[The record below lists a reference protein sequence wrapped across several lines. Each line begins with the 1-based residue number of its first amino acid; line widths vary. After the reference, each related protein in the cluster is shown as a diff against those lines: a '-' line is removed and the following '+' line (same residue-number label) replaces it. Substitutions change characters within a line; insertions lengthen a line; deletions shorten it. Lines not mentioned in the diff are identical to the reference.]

1 MNKTL
6 AMVLV
11 GGRGT
16 RLERI
21 TLETAKPAVSFGGKY
36 KLIDFVLSNLTNSG
50 IGKVGIITQYE
61 PYELMNYIEHGST
74 WDLDINDGGISF
86 LTPYTTSDGDKWQKG
101 TAHAIMQHF
110 RFIDQHKPDH
120 VLILGGDHLYKMNY
134 NPMIEEHKKANAD
147 VTIATFT
154 PEGDLERFGI
164 VESNEEDWVVSFE
177 EKPSHPKSRHASMG
191 IYVFK
196 TEVLRK
202 LLSINQ
208 EENFDFGHDIIPLAL
223 SQDLRILRY
232 QFDGYFRDVGTVQ
245 SLYDEHMNLLDNP
258 QFLRLHD
265 YKHLPIFTKSSNLP
279 PHHIATR
286 TLVRQSLISDGCL
299 IYGEVYHSVLSSKV
313 VVKNGAYVKDSVV
326 FSNVKIGENARIE
339 NVILMD
345 GSVVL
350 ANTELIFEEVTVID
364 NDYLWKLG
372 ENHGKSVR
380 RR

>member
-1 MNKTL
+1 MKKTL

-86 LTPYTTSDGDKWQKG
+86 LTPYTASDGEQWQKG

-120 VLILGGDHLYKMNY
+120 VLILGGDHIYKMDY
-134 NPMIEEHKKANAD
+134 NTMIDEHKKADAD
-147 VTIATFT
+147 LTIATFN
-154 PEGDLERFGI
+154 PEGDLSRFGI
-164 VESNEEDWVVSFE
+164 VQADSDGFVRSFE
-177 EKPSHPKSRHASMG
+177 EKPTKPKSTFASMG

-196 TEVLRK
+196 TQVLRK
-202 LLSINQ
+202 LLSINK

-223 SQDLRILRY
+223 KGNLKILRHH
-232 QFDGYFRDVGTVQ
+232 FDGYFRDVGTVQ
-245 SLYDEHMNLLDNP
+245 SLFEEHMNLLDNP
-258 QFLRLHD
+258 QYLKLHD
-265 YKHLPIFTKSSNLP
+265 YKNLPVFTKSSNLP
-279 PHHIATR
+279 PHHVATR

-299 IYGEVYHSVLSSKV
+299 IYGQVHHSVLSSKV
-313 VVKNGAYVKDSVV
+313 VVKRGASVKDSVV
-326 FSNVKIGENARIE
+326 FSNVIIGENA
-339 NVILMD
+339 NVKNAILMD

-350 ANTELIFEEVTVID
+350 ANTDLVFEEVTVID
-364 NDYLWKLG
+364 NEYLWKLG
-372 ENHGKSVR
+372 EKHGKSVR